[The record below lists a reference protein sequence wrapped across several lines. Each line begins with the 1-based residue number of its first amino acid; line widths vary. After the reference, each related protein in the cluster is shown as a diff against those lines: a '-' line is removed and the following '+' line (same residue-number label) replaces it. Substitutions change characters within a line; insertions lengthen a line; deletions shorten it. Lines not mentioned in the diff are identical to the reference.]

1 MKLKPQEIF
10 NEYTKGANFKRSI
23 GAKGIYEQSRI
34 NERFYTGDQWH
45 GIDNSSKRPLVRH
58 NIIKRIGDY
67 KMSQILSN
75 DMRVK
80 ITAEGVPQR
89 PITNRMPQSFTS
101 NTADENEINA
111 VLSALSS
118 YREAT
123 AERIGFDNLCARAL
137 KNSFISGSGVIYTYW
152 DSDINTGLYVERNG
166 KTAVKG
172 DIKSEVIDIEDVYFA
187 DPYTEDVQSQDY
199 IIITSLLTPKAV
211 ASEAEAFGADRYAV
225 SKLRDT
231 KEDKILVLTKLYKER
246 NSDGTTTVKCIK
258 VTEKL
263 IVRPSFDTK
272 LRLYPIAVFHWEERK
287 NSAFGDTELSYLIP
301 NQIAINRMITANVW
315 SAVTLGMPMMVVNG
329 DTVNENIT
337 NDPGQIIK
345 VFGSNEDVAGAV
357 RYVTPPDICSEFGS
371 GINELI
377 KNTLIQSGA
386 NEVAL
391 GDSKAE
397 NATALQFMQ
406 SAATLPLKL
415 MKRRFYSF
423 IESITRIWVDFWITH
438 YGVRKIKITDNSGEY
453 FIDFDTSRYKH
464 LYLTAK
470 ADVLDKTAYSHKDT
484 IAVLDNLLE
493 KGIIDKKQY
502 VARLPEGI
510 ISDAEGIFTEKERET
525 LDDGKQH
532 L

>member
-1 MKLKPQEIF
+1 MKIKPQEIF
-10 NEYTKGANFKRSI
+10 NEYTKGVNFKRNI

-45 GIDNSSKRPLVRH
+45 GIDNTTKKPLVRH

-67 KMSQILSN
+67 KMSQILLSDTMVN
-75 DMRVK
+75 
-80 ITAEGVPQR
+80 ISAEGVPY
-89 PITNRMPQSFTS
+89 IPQDNLKSLNFTS
-101 NTADENEINA
+101 KEADENEINI
-111 VLSALSS
+111 VLSALSN
-118 YREAT
+118 YRNIT
-123 AERIGFDNLCARAL
+123 SERMNFDNLCSKAL
-137 KNSFISGSGVIYTYW
+137 KNAYISGSGVIYTYW
-152 DSDINTGLYVERNG
+152 DSDINTGLFAENAK
-166 KTAVKG
+166 KTAIKG

-187 DPYTEDVQSQDY
+187 DPYNTDIQSQNY
-199 IIITSLLTPKAV
+199 VIIASLLEPKAV
-211 ASEAEAFGADRYAV
+211 AFEAENSGADKYTV

-231 KEDKILVLTKLYKER
+231 KDDKILVLTKLYKSQ
-246 NSDGTTTVKCIK
+246 NPDGSVTVKCIK
-258 VTEKL
+258 VTEKVV
-263 IVRPSFDTK
+263 VRQAFDTK
-272 LRLYPIAVFHWEERK
+272 LRLYPIAVFNWEERK
-287 NSAFGDTELSYLIP
+287 NSVYGDTELTYLIP
-301 NQIAINRMITANVW
+301 NQIAINRMITSSVW
-315 SAVTLGMPMMVVNG
+315 SAVTMGMPMMVVNG

-357 RYVTPPDICSEFGS
+357 RYVTPPDVCREFGS

-415 MKRRFYSF
+415 MKQRFYSF
-423 IESITRIWVDFWITH
+423 IEEITRIWADFWITH
-438 YGVRKIKITDNSGEY
+438 YGIRKLKLSDGKNTY
-453 FIDFDTSRYKH
+453 FMDFCASRYKN

-470 ADVLDKTAYSHKDT
+470 VEVEDKYEYSANDT
-484 IAVLDNLLE
+484 IAVLDNLYD

-502 VARLPEGI
+502 VARLPKGI
-510 ISDAEGIFTEKERET
+510 IPDAESIFITEGET
-525 LDDGKQH
+525 QNDGKQH